1 VKSETDV
8 RAFPFPNPALAA
20 IKITSSNILT
30 LICSP
35 FEEIFRI
42 ETCKLTGKPLLFN
55 IWYKQS
61 IYTVL
66 FLPAMAEPF
75 KGRVN
80 PDSVR
85 PRGKMALSFRPSGM
99 DGWDR
104 QGGSGPD
111 RSGLVRRSVSPNFS
125 FIRRPRTALD
135 RALPPWGRTS
145 GKYGDSTVKNRPV
158 KPG

>member
-1 VKSETDV
+1 MAPGAGKVVGPHVNVGGQIGLNASWRVFVKPEAEA
-8 RAFPFPNPALAA
+8 RAFPFPNPAMAA

-66 FLPAMAEPF
+66 FLPAMAEPLR
-75 KGRVN
+75 GIAN
-80 PDSVR
+80 PSR
-85 PRGKMALSFRPSGM
+85 
-99 DGWDR
+99 R
-104 QGGSGPD
+104 QAK
-111 RSGLVRRSVSPNFS
+111 RRNGLE
-125 FIRRPRTALD
+125 
-135 RALPPWGRTS
+135 LPPFGHGRLGRARWLWT
-145 GKYGDSTVKNRPV
+145 
-158 KPG
+158 